1 MSVAGRSLVSDGGS
15 RFARFASGLRA
26 NGPRVLLEV
35 GVNFLAPFAIYSLSR
50 GRLGDVGALMAA
62 SAPPLMWSLVE
73 FIRARK
79 VDAIAILVLTGIALS
94 LLAFAGGGGV
104 KFLQLRENLVTGL
117 VGLIFLGSVLIG
129 RPLMFVLAKAGAQ
142 RLAPAAAESV
152 AALHDDPPFQRA
164 MLLTTLVWAVGLL
177 AASALNCWLV
187 FQLSIQQFLLVS
199 GPISYAVLGLLTV
212 WTSVYVSRVKRAA
225 DARLGR

>member
-1 MSVAGRSLVSDGGS
+1 MSVAWRPLVSGES
-15 RFARFASGLRA
+15 RISRLAAGLRA
-26 NGPRVLLEV
+26 NGPKVLLEV
-35 GVNFLAPFAIYSLSR
+35 GVNFALPFAIYSLTR

-62 SAPPLMWSLVE
+62 SAPPLLWSLVE

-79 VDAIAILVLTGIALS
+79 VDAIAVLVLTGIALS

-142 RLAPAAAESV
+142 RLAPAAAASV
-152 AALHDDPPFQRA
+152 EALRDDAPFQRSMA
-164 MLLTTLVWAVGLL
+164 LTTLVWAAGLL
-177 AASALNCWLV
+177 SASAVNCWLV
-187 FQLSIQQFLLVS
+187 FHLSIQQFLLVS
-199 GPISYAVLGLLTV
+199 GPISYAVIGLLTV

-225 DARLGR
+225 DARHAR